1 MTRANAESL
10 MVIIACIGIMA
21 LLTEPQWRPALAAWL
36 TPEVRAVK
44 FQDAMQCPPYREGKS
59 RTLVIFADEGED
71 GKVANVRCVR
81 MAARGR
87 L

>member
-1 MTRANAESL
+1 MTRPNIHA
-10 MVIIACIGIMA
+10 VIVLIACAG
-21 LLTEPQWRPALAAWL
+21 LVGLFTEPQWRPALAAWL
-36 TPEVRAVK
+36 MPEVPTMTL
-44 FQDAMQCPPYREGKS
+44 QDAMQCPPYREGKS